1 MDATEI
7 YNYKVATG
15 NEFHIEVPDSNK
27 LLIKVTNDD
36 IQAHRYIEYHRDLDD
51 FWEALSTGSQ
61 IGWIMNYPD
70 NNILFEI
77 GGRGLRL
84 PQKSTY
90 FFPKLPTGMVFRELE
105 E

>member
-1 MDATEI
+1 MDTVILEEI
-7 YNYKVATG
+7 ILKD
-15 NEFHIEVPDSNK
+15 ILK
-27 LLIKVTNDD
+27 LTDDD
-36 IQAHRYIEYHRDLDD
+36 IQHHRHIEYHRDVDD
-51 FWEALSTGSQ
+51 FWEALRTGSQ